1 MNIVLDYRGW
11 HLGRRIG
18 RAVGFASGTVLVLLG
33 LAASTVAV
41 PTSLAV
47 IGLVLGWLSNESADW
62 LPPEMPASEIVLVW
76 AVACP
81 TAILGIRAGLRLV
94 RGQRRLALFLRRFG
108 YDDATRA
115 VTFAVRTFGASWRLM
130 TLDDEEIAPLGVSAG
145 ARTVFGALQRLSTA
159 AIWAG
164 NLPVRIFPF
173 AIWAIVV
180 VVAAQLLTASHWSEV
195 ARVDMEVVAD
205 IFEWRLPFQ
214 RVAPT
219 LPGAFA
225 AFAIGAAIAFGG
237 LMVTFVALLAALP
250 LSALLIFFSSSLES
264 VQEAERSKTLN
275 VQTLADLESAAA
287 LTVERTRKVFGPRLV
302 VLRVAS
308 SIWQAAVDRLARVS
322 SCVLIDVS
330 EPTENLLWELETL
343 APRFGARCVIVGHYD
358 RLSGFAAESSSHPA
372 DGLERRLRGLL
383 QGQDVIAYTT
393 GRQGMRR
400 FARALRARLFE
411 LDDRDAAVGSAGRQ
425 EKPLSSGL

>member
-18 RAVGFASGTVLVLLG
+18 RAIGLVSGTVLLLLG
-33 LAASTVAV
+33 LVASTVAV
-41 PTSLAV
+41 PTSLVV
-47 IGLVLGWLSNESADW
+47 IGLVLGRISNESADW
-62 LPPEMPASEIVLVW
+62 LPPEMPAAQVVLAWV
-76 AVACP
+76 VACP
-81 TAILGIRAGLRLV
+81 TAIVGTTRGLRLV
-94 RGQRRLALFLRRFG
+94 RGQRRLVIFLRRFG

-115 VTFAVRTFGASWRLM
+115 VTFAVRTIGASWRLV
-130 TLDDEEIAPLGVSAG
+130 TLDDEEIAPLGVSLG
-145 ARTVFGALQRLSTA
+145 ARTIFGALRQLSTA
-159 AIWAG
+159 ALWAG
-164 NLPVRIFPF
+164 KLPVRIFPF
-173 AIWAIVV
+173 VTGAMWV

-195 ARVDMEVVAD
+195 ARVDMEVVED

-275 VQTLADLESAAA
+275 VQTLADLESAAT

-308 SIWQAAVDRLARVS
+308 SIWQAAVDRLARCLRANRESLMGTGDACAAFWGAMRHRRTLRPAVRVRRR
-322 SCVLIDVS
+322 VLQ
-330 EPTENLLWELETL
+330 PPGGR
-343 APRFGARCVIVGHYD
+343 PR
-358 RLSGFAAESSSHPA
+358 
-372 DGLERRLRGLL
+372 
-383 QGQDVIAYTT
+383 TT
-393 GRQGMRR
+393 PPRVA
-400 FARALRARLFE
+400 ARAGR
-411 LDDRDAAVGSAGRQ
+411 DRVHDRSAGHAPFR
-425 EKPLSSGL
+425 PCAARASLRT